1 MAGREQAAVGAPE
14 LRRLIVK
21 PSIEDAGD
29 CGAQDRGG
37 SHLCE
42 VGFRCME
49 IGCQGH
55 GSERYHPLPDVDDPS
70 EEDVGKRG
78 EPDKIHRSWWLGGN
92 PKYGPGGCRFLVFAP
107 PPE

>member
-1 MAGREQAAVGAPE
+1 MAGCEQLAVGAPE
-14 LRRLIVK
+14 LRGLIVE
-21 PSIEDAGD
+21 STIEDAGV

-37 SHLCE
+37 SQLCE

-70 EEDVGKRG
+70 EENVRERR
-78 EPDKIHRSWWLGGN
+78 EPHEIHGSGRIGCN
-92 PKYGPGGCRFLVFAP
+92 PEYGPGGCRFLVFAP